1 MKVTRIM
8 NEITAISF
16 SPAMARLAIFM
27 FAAAAVASA
36 RAFSLS
42 STLGDHMVV
51 FMHWSKDGARVGLDL

>member
-1 MKVTRIM
+1 MKSQRFFT
-8 NEITAISF
+8 SHG
-16 SPAMARLAIFM
+16 SSGDLM

-51 FMHWSKDGARVGLDL
+51 LMNWSKDGARVGLDL